1 MRALVPEGM
10 TMAQMAL
17 RWIQMHPA
25 VTCSIPGGKR
35 ASQVADNV
43 AAADLPALSD
53 STLQALAEVYARF
66 AKPLVHQRW

>member
-1 MRALVPEGM
+1 
-10 TMAQMAL
+10 
-17 RWIQMHPA
+17 MHPA

-35 ASQVADNV
+35 AAQVADNV

-53 STLQALAEVYARF
+53 STMQALAAVYARF